1 MYEKP
6 TTKSLIQ
13 TQLLAARALLL
24 ISSLVTALSAFGQ
37 VSGNNTNSVQPT
49 IHLTNVPPPG
59 GGEDQMETISGEVSG
74 VNPAELKVVIFSL
87 AGGVWYVQPY
97 TNAPHT
103 DIDASN
109 RFVTEVH
116 LGAHYGAL
124 LVRPSYQP
132 PDTTGAL
139 PTVGGD
145 VLAVTEAAAG
155 SRSETAEGAIAA
167 TFSWLFQWWRL
178 FAGALVILSL
188 IALTKQA
195 ESFVSAVETFL
206 SKVFEGG
213 DKLFGSS
220 LMTVVNWL
228 KKVSEK
234 TTGDQTDDA
243 QTNDN
248 PLFMLLGLV
257 CLVIACAS
265 AYANY
270 FILNQSLVIFWPISE
285 TTWILAGSLIALQGL
300 VGICLHLRLFRD
312 KKWMLWG
319 LLALLAIEFLV
330 SYGRVIETEKVRLL
344 EQTATEVSRDAG
356 SLTINAPSLGAQSPQ
371 ITPSGASQPAAPQ
384 TPSNSPGGYFSW
396 YALWSG
402 LITVIC
408 GLSETLGI
416 YAGVHCAGVALV
428 WLTASPALG
437 VLAVAFCA
445 FRFLNRSR
453 IAGVAKIILAA
464 LIDTLS
470 KLGSLVVICL
480 KAALQ
485 AARKIVEWLRRLPAK
500 LVDSYRAWRKARL
513 SHREEMK
520 KLRESLKRE
529 RESELKLLEIALASK
544 EEDARRRS
552 VYLNSEAEAHWQQH
566 ITLTGIWRGVVVEVF
581 DDLRTT
587 LRDSFRQVGR
597 KFSADF
603 VEITA
608 EKTRESVD
616 PAAEQVSSD
625 MAEVYV
631 KTGHA
636 LPTVN
641 GYQANRQQLFR
652 DESKVAAK
660 KLEV

>member
-1 MYEKP
+1 MMYEKL
-6 TTKSLIQ
+6 TT
-13 TQLLAARALLL
+13 
-24 ISSLVTALSAFGQ
+24 
-37 VSGNNTNSVQPT
+37 
-49 IHLTNVPPPG
+49 
-59 GGEDQMETISGEVSG
+59 
-74 VNPAELKVVIFSL
+74 
-87 AGGVWYVQPY
+87 
-97 TNAPHT
+97 
-103 DIDASN
+103 
-109 RFVTEVH
+109 
-116 LGAHYGAL
+116 
-124 LVRPSYQP
+124 
-132 PDTTGAL
+132 
-139 PTVGGD
+139 
-145 VLAVTEAAAG
+145 
-155 SRSETAEGAIAA
+155 
-167 TFSWLFQWWRL
+167 WWRL
-178 FAGALVILSL
+178 IAVALVILSL
-188 IALTKQA
+188 IALTKRA
-195 ESFVSAVETFL
+195 ENFVSAVETFL

-220 LMTVVNWL
+220 LRTVVDWL

-234 TTGDQTDDA
+234 TTGDQPDEA

-248 PLFMLLGLV
+248 PLFMLLGLS

-270 FILNQSLVIFWPISE
+270 FILNQSLIIFWPISE

-319 LLALLAIEFLV
+319 LLALLLAIEFLV

-344 EQTATEVSRDAG
+344 EQTATEVGRDAG
-356 SLTINAPSLGAQSPQ
+356 SLTINDPSLAGQSPQ
-371 ITPSGASQPAAPQ
+371 VAPGVASQPAAPQ
-384 TPSNSPGGYFSW
+384 TPSSSLGGYFSW

-428 WLTASPALG
+428 WLAASPVLG

-480 KAALQ
+480 RAALQ

-513 SHREEMK
+513 SHREDVK

-529 RESELKLLEIALASK
+529 RESELKMLEIALAAK
-544 EEDARRRS
+544 EEDAKRRS
-552 VYLNSEAEAHWQQH
+552 VYLNSEAEAYWQQH
-566 ITLTGIWRGVVVEVF
+566 ATLSGKWRGSVVEVF

-587 LRDSFRQVGR
+587 VTDSFRQVGR
-597 KFSADF
+597 KLSANF
-603 VEITA
+603 VEITV
-608 EKTRESVD
+608 EKARKNVE

-636 LPTVN
+636 LPSVN
-641 GYQANRQQLFR
+641 GYQANHQQLRR

-660 KLEV
+660 KSEV